1 MKTLAK
7 RIIGTMSIGVM
18 TLGISLSANAQ
29 SVKGEKD
36 VKGEKEVK
44 ASKEAK
50 SFATQSVWYDVTKID
65 PFGSDTPSNY
75 RIVSIGSAPST
86 SPNPN
91 DCAQPNSS
99 GQYCA
104 FQLTF
109 DENEDSSSALEKDV
123 STAMSDLAATQTGQ
137 ARNPSHP

>member
-1 MKTLAK
+1 MT
-7 RIIGTMSIGVM
+7 IGIMVV
-18 TLGISLSANAQ
+18 GISLSANAQ
-29 SVKGEKD
+29 SIKSEKD

-44 ASKEAK
+44 VGKGTK
-50 SFATQSVWYDVTKID
+50 SFATQAVWYDVVKIN
-65 PFGSDTPSNY
+65 PSGSDTPSNY
-75 RIVSIGSAPST
+75 RIVGIGSAPST

-91 DCAQPNSS
+91 DCSQLNSS

-109 DENEDSSSALEKDV
+109 DESEDSSSVLEKDV
-123 STAMSDLAATQTGQ
+123 STAMSDLSATQTGQ

>member
-1 MKTLAK
+1 MKTLVK

-29 SVKGEKD
+29 SVKVEKD
-36 VKGEKEVK
+36 VKDEKEVK
-44 ASKEAK
+44 TSKETK
-50 SFATQSVWYDVTKID
+50 SFATQAVWYDVVKIN
-65 PFGSDTPSNY
+65 PSGGDTPSNY
-75 RIVSIGSAPST
+75 RIVGIGSAPST
-86 SPNPN
+86 TPNPN